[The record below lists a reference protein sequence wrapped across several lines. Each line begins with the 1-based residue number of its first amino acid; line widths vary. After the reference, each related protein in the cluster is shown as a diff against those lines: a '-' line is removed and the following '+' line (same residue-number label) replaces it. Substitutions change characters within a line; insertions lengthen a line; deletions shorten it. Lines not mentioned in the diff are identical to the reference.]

1 MPSSGLPI
9 ETIVSMDRRQGKRS
23 QKAAKLIQDNAEH
36 AIKNGLFIEWLES
49 FVGAWNKTKDPFQA
63 ANAGIIEWDM

>member
-9 ETIVSMDRRQGKRS
+9 ETILKFRS
-23 QKAAKLIQDNAEH
+23 DKKNHKVAELITANAEH
-36 AIKNGLFIEWLES
+36 AIRNGLFVEWLES
-49 FVGAWNKTKDPFQA
+49 FVGAWKKTKDPIQS

>member
-1 MPSSGLPI
+1 MPSSGLPM
-9 ETIVSMDRRQGKRS
+9 ENFAKKAKTNVQTGKIY
-23 QKAAKLIQDNAEH
+23 KLIQSNAEH
-36 AIKNGLFIEWLES
+36 SMKQGLFIEWLEN